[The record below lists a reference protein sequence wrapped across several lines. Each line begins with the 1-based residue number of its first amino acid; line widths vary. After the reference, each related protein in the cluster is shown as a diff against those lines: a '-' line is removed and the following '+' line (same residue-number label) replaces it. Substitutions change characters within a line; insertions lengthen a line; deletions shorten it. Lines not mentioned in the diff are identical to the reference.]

1 MTKFEAY
8 QLIAGEIQQFFNDD
22 VAVTLFDTE
31 KIVAYYPGKKIDTKA
46 ELGNPPTPG
55 SNVLE
60 ALTSGERVV
69 RRVSKEIFGIP
80 FVGIA
85 LPIFEESKIVGCLA
99 VACSVELYAN
109 LFTTGKEILAAV
121 VEISSSAQNLS
132 GGTEE
137 LAATIRSMDNET
149 GHVNTEMGRTSEL
162 TRQIKKIAKQSN
174 ILGLNA
180 AIEASRAGEHGR
192 GFAIVSE
199 EVRRLASVTDASTK
213 AIDSNVQEVQS
224 SVGLLIEAI
233 KQLTAVTENY
243 AYDMSEIAQSLKRIE
258 GMAQRLVEM
267 GQG

>member
-8 QLIAGEIQQFFNDD
+8 QLIVAEIQQFFNDD

-31 KIVAYYPGKKIDTKA
+31 KIVAYYPGRTIDTKA
-46 ELGNPPTPG
+46 KLGSPPTPG

-60 ALTSGERVV
+60 ALTSGRRVV
-69 RRVSKEIFGIP
+69 RRISKELFGIP

-85 LPIFEESKIVGCLA
+85 LPICEESNIAGCLA
-99 VACSVELYAN
+99 IACSMELFDN
-109 LFTTGKEILAAV
+109 LFTTGKEILEAV
-121 VEISSSAQNLS
+121 IAISSSAQNLS

-149 GHVNTEMGRTSEL
+149 ERVNTEMNRTNEL
-162 TRQIKKIAKQSN
+162 TQQIKRISKQSN

-199 EVRRLASVTDASTK
+199 EVRRLASVTDVSTK
-213 AIDSNVQEVQS
+213 AIDTNVQEVQS

-233 KQLTAVTENY
+233 RQLTAVTENY

-258 GMAQRLVEM
+258 SMAKKLVEM
-267 GQG
+267 GQS